1 MYIEASAHAFA
12 LYTQDSPMN
21 TEISSLVVGPDAYE
35 HTGMRIWA
43 SFLHFKCLIQ
53 KLHVCAQ
60 IVLENTPNL
69 SSMQEC
75 MHMHTCKS

>member
-35 HTGMRIWA
+35 HTGMRFGQVFYI
-43 SFLHFKCLIQ
+43 SSVQYNNFMFVL
-53 KLHVCAQ
+53 KLC
-60 IVLENTPNL
+60 
-69 SSMQEC
+69 
-75 MHMHTCKS
+75 